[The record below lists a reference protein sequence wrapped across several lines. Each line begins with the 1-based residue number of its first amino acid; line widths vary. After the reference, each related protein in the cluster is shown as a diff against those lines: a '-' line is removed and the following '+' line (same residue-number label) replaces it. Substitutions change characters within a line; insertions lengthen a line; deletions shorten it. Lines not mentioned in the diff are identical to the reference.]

1 MDDYDEA
8 METNGFGYWNGKS
21 ENNEKIMAVSY
32 PVSSKNSDYSA
43 MRVVLSLS
51 DVDSTILS
59 MTLLIITCCMLV
71 LLPLIFSGVYFVGSI
86 VRLV

>member
-43 MRVVLSLS
+43 RRGVVSLS
-51 DVDSTILS
+51 QRQ
-59 MTLLIITCCMLV
+59 
-71 LLPLIFSGVYFVGSI
+71 SGWLRRQAGGV
-86 VRLV
+86 